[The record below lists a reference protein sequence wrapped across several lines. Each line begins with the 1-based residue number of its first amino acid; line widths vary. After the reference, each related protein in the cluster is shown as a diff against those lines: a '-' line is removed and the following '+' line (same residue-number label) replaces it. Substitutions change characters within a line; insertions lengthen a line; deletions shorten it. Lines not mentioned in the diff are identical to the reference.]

1 MGRLKGFCMFLSA
14 QDSETRKGNPI
25 DHLKDAL
32 TVVGSSDEYVRQ
44 KSLHPDMK
52 GFIVVRHPF
61 HR

>member
-1 MGRLKGFCMFLSA
+1 MFLSA